1 MNQHLLA
8 PTHATHLDPAVELE
22 QEQGAANVCCDM
34 CPHPLDQHDAI
45 AQRFCTATAAGAL
58 SRGCICTRS

>member
-1 MNQHLLA
+1 
-8 PTHATHLDPAVELE
+8 
-22 QEQGAANVCCDM
+22 VCCDM

-45 AQRFCTATAAGAL
+45 AQRFCTATSAGAL

>member
-1 MNQHLLA
+1 MNKQLLA
-8 PTHATHLDPAVELE
+8 PTPATQLDPAVELE
-22 QEQGAANVCCDM
+22 QAEDAANVCCDM
-34 CPHPLDQHDAI
+34 CSRPLDQHDAI